1 MINFHYETKFDLE
14 DTKKYTNWIIKIIIG
29 ENAILGDLD
38 YIFCSDNYLFELNQ
52 KYLNHKSFTDIIT
65 FDYSADKVI
74 SGEIYISIDRVKENA
89 LEFNEDFK
97 KELLRVMSHGILH
110 LLGYKDKSIRE
121 KEEMRTKE
129 NEKINMFHVKQ

>member
-14 DTKKYTNWIIKIIIG
+14 DTKKYTNWIIKIIIS

-52 KYLNHKSFTDIIT
+52 KYLKHESFTDIIT

-97 KELLRVMSHGILH
+97 NELLRVMSHGILH

-121 KEEMRTKE
+121 KEEIRTKE